1 MSHLIQSLFAD
12 QHPDMR
18 AGKGILDQINDP
30 DITVGEVGTITMET
44 ITRFLEDLNAV
55 RPFPKPISIIT
66 AWCDAQAVI
75 DSKGEGD
82 PLASMLYIKL
92 LEPQRA
98 IVIKNLAEGKTF
110 SLRHEGYQV
119 VSSIYLKP

>member
-1 MSHLIQSLFAD
+1 MSHLIQPLFAD

-30 DITVGEVGTITMET
+30 DITVGEVGTITVET

-82 PLASMLYIKL
+82 PLPAMLYIKL

-119 VSSIYLKP
+119 VSSIHLKP